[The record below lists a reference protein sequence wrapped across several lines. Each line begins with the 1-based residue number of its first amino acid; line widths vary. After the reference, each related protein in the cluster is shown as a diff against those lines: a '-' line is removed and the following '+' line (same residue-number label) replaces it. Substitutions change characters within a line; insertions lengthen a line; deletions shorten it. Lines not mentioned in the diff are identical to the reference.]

1 MTTMVREKISALRKR
16 IEDRLR
22 RLCEA
27 LSPDKRI
34 VVTLSLLS
42 VLTALSLYFMVSSI
56 YHIGKGDDSPMRIRH
71 IERLKLEDRAND
83 TDSINPRNDFN
94 YGNERETE

>member
-1 MTTMVREKISALRKR
+1 MTTMVREKISSLRKR
-16 IEDRLR
+16 LEARLR

-34 VVTLSLLS
+34 VVTLVLLS

-56 YHIGKGDDSPMRIRH
+56 YHIGKGDDSSIRIRH
-71 IERLKLEDRAND
+71 IERLKLEDRTND

>member
-1 MTTMVREKISALRKR
+1 MVREKISALRKLL
-16 IEDRLR
+16 EDRLR
-22 RLCEA
+22 RSCDA

-34 VVTLSLLS
+34 VVTLTLLS
-42 VLTALSLYFMVSSI
+42 ALTALSLYFMVSSI

-71 IERLKLEDRAND
+71 IEQLKIEDRTDD